1 MPSLDTTYEILLD
14 LTNDM
19 NECVSVQLLRDYG
32 RQAATVVLLKPTENL
47 SLILES
53 GLSYQYAIKLHTK
66 VANVTARSWRDITC
80 YVSQIFTV
88 GGPTDSSP
96 TNSLSGGG
104 CNRSGD
110 GVRVDRI
117 WRDHRFNIWNESLRT
132 ENSRP
137 SSSSTPSSTSS
148 SSSS

>member
-1 MPSLDTTYEILLD
+1 MPSLDTSYEILLD

-19 NECVSVQLLRDYG
+19 NDCVSVQLLRDYG
-32 RQAATVVLLKPTENL
+32 RPTATIVLLKPTENL
-47 SLILES
+47 TLILEAGS
-53 GLSYQYAIKLHTK
+53 SYQYAIKLHTK

-80 YVSQIFTV
+80 YVSQVFMV
-88 GGPTDSSP
+88 SPTESSP
-96 TNSLSGGG
+96 TSG

-117 WRDHRFNIWNESLRT
+117 WRDHRFNIWNDSLRT

-137 SSSSTPSSTSS
+137 SSSSPSSPSS
-148 SSSS
+148 